1 MFSDSSSHPQPIT
14 DVKSEDQTLFSYLA
28 RVTRADDL
36 ISLMVNGDLK
46 ENVLR
51 IINERNRRDEEQE
64 FNDWCDYLLSLPAGL
79 EFMPKGN
86 FKADIELQ
94 PLRWTS
100 LGIDLI
106 QSSKVTA
113 RVELAGGVQGP
124 PMSSYLPYPVF
135 QIGAE
140 IFLKGIWLCQFPECR
155 ALTHSSYIDSDKRQ
169 KYLKKLGSNGL
180 SHDLLK
186 VIDEVRRIPEY
197 WRRPSIMRFL
207 KLVERI
213 VRRYYFPPYDADKR
227 TRWADTR
234 YPKRVYEDVVHVSSA
249 EGLTSYPQ
257 ARWIETLF
265 RQMEEDVDHLWQLR
279 AEVSARTKSRR
290 AK

>member
-1 MFSDSSSHPQPIT
+1 MSNGNLRESLLRVI
-14 DVKSEDQTLFSYLA
+14 KEDQQCE
-28 RVTRADDL
+28 D
-36 ISLMVNGDLK
+36 
-46 ENVLR
+46 
-51 IINERNRRDEEQE
+51 EQE
-64 FNDWCDYLLSLPAGL
+64 FNDWCEYLLSLPAGL
-79 EFMPKGN
+79 QFMPKGN
-86 FKADIELQ
+86 FIADIELQ
-94 PLRWTS
+94 PLRWMS

-113 RVELAGGVQGP
+113 RVELAGGIQGP

-135 QIGAE
+135 QMGAE
-140 IFLKGIWLCQFPECR
+140 IFLKGMWLCQFPECR
-155 ALTHSSYIDSDKRQ
+155 ALSYSSYINSGKRQ
-169 KYLKKLGSNGL
+169 KYLKKLGSKGL

-186 VIDEVRRIPEY
+186 IIDKVLRIPEY
-197 WRRPSIMRFL
+197 RRRPSIMRFL

-279 AEVSARTKSRR
+279 AEVSARIKSRR